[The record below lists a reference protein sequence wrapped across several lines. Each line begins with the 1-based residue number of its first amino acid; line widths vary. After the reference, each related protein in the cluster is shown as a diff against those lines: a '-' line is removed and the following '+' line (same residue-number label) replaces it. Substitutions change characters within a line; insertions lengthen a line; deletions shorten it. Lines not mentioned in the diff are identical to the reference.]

1 MASGD
6 LSLLVPEWQGSGAV
20 TPVGAGARLIAS
32 LYGGE
37 SPFTVIDAPDQET
50 LTTEDGVIGL
60 SSIVSRARKTLAAI
74 DAQQPQRIF
83 TVAGTCGAELAP
95 VSYLADR
102 YRSDFAVVWLDA
114 HGDLNTPAS
123 SPSGRFHGMILR
135 TLLGDGPASAVSL
148 VRRPLSPT
156 QIVLAGVRDLDR
168 DEAMFISDTAI
179 SRLGPADLLV
189 PDRVTGRLRTGG
201 FTKIYV
207 HLDLDVLD
215 PVEFPDV
222 LVPAPGGI
230 STTVLT
236 ETIQS
241 LAASF
246 DLVGFSI
253 VVLKPVSSDAAE
265 RVRRVIDGFGL
276 RIGALV

>member
-1 MASGD
+1 M
-6 LSLLVPEWQGSGAV
+6 
-20 TPVGAGARLIAS
+20 
-32 LYGGE
+32 
-37 SPFTVIDAPDQET
+37 
-50 LTTEDGVIGL
+50 
-60 SSIVSRARKTLAAI
+60 
-74 DAQQPQRIF
+74 
-83 TVAGTCGAELAP
+83 
-95 VSYLADR
+95 
-102 YRSDFAVVWLDA
+102 
-114 HGDLNTPAS
+114 
-123 SPSGRFHGMILR
+123 
-135 TLLGDGPASAVSL
+135 
-148 VRRPLSPT
+148 
-156 QIVLAGVRDLDR
+156 LAGVRDLDR

-253 VVLKPVSSDAAE
+253 VELKPVSSDAAE
-265 RVRRVIDGFGL
+265 RVRRLIDGFGL